1 MENTFWTAFG
11 ASLLAALVTAS
22 GIYTIRH
29 YEAWSRKYSIYFVCF
44 AAGVLIVLSK

>member
-29 YEAWSRKYSIYFVCF
+29 YEAWGRRYSIYFVCF